1 MKGADVTFSISAR
14 CARTGRFGIAVSSS
28 SPAVAARCAHVRAG
42 VGVVATQNITD
53 PTLGPK
59 GLDLMAQGLSA
70 DEVMARF
77 RAEAPHFDYRQV
89 VVLDRTGHSAGH
101 SGVKTLGTH
110 TIVHAP
116 DVAAAGNLLSS
127 TAVPQAMVDSFLSMP
142 SADLGDR
149 LVAAMQ
155 AAVKAGGEEG
165 PVHSVGLLIVDKVA
179 WPVADLRIDW
189 SDGDVMA
196 ELASLWELW
205 KPQLEAYVTRALDPS
220 TAPSYGVPG
229 DE

>member
-1 MKGADVTFSISAR
+1 MTFSISAR

-28 SPAVAARCAHVRAG
+28 SPAVAARCAHARAG

-70 DEVMARF
+70 DQVMARF
-77 RAEAPHFDYRQV
+77 KEEAPYFDYRQV
-89 VVLDRTGHSAGH
+89 VVLDKTGHSVGH

-110 TIVHAP
+110 TIAHAP

-127 TAVPQAMVDSFLSMP
+127 EAVPQAMVDAFLAMP
-142 SADLGDR
+142 NADLGDR

-155 AAVKAGGEEG
+155 AAVVAGGEEG

-196 ELASLWELW
+196 ELANLWELW